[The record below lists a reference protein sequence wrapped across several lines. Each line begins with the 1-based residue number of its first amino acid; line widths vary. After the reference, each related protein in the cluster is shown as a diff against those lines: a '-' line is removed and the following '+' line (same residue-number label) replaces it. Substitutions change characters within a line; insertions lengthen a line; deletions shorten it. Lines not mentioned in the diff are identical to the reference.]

1 VTALDIGI
9 NHIIMDEGRY
19 GGKRR
24 NTGDEEKGSCLET
37 LQKVLDRTEVEMRHS
52 AAMNRRE

>member
-1 VTALDIGI
+1 
-9 NHIIMDEGRY
+9 MDEGRY